1 MCRVLLILIERSLYS
16 NLLIFKDIKAKILA
30 CFCHGCHIIHRKNHN
45 IISFFPW
52 FNATKKASSKS
63 EETNLLFKRT
73 CMQMGYGGGL
83 SFYIIN

>member
-1 MCRVLLILIERSLYS
+1 MCRVLLILIESSLYS

-30 CFCHGCHIIHRKNHN
+30 RFCHGCHIIHRKNHN